1 MAWHLA
7 SAPPGL
13 VIFAGPNQPPYP
25 VIAIAWE
32 DEADLTRYLV
42 AASGGGEWV
51 RQSEVR
57 DRAMWIKDD

>member
-1 MAWHLA
+1 M
-7 SAPPGL
+7 
-13 VIFAGPNQPPYP
+13 FAGPNQPPYP